1 MNVFSQKANQA
12 RQETDYKLQ
21 EAHRKLGF
29 DVGAAAG
36 GPSPFTTISHR
47 RRRHYSSQFVV
58 S

>member
-1 MNVFSQKANQA
+1 MFFSQKANQA

-47 RRRHYSSQFVV
+47 RRRHYSLQFVV